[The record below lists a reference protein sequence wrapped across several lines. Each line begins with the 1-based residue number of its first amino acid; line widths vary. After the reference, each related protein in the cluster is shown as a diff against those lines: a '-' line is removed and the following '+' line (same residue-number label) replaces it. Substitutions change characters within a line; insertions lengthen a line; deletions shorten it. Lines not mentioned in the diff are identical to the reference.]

1 MIFKADIQ
9 KITLTDQKGTRTL
22 LENLN
27 FKIESGKI
35 YTILG
40 KNGSGKTTLIKSFTK
55 LLSSSVYKVE
65 GSAFWGNENIYQMDD
80 SRLLNIRR
88 NEIRYVLQDLT
99 FNFDPLKKFKYYF
112 EKSGSSSKSINE
124 QLKSF
129 FLPDYETISHL
140 HPYEISGGMAQRLSL
155 LFALLPNPRFIIL
168 DEPTSAV
175 DYSNVNLI
183 KLKLKEFVKN
193 DGAVLIVTH
202 DLGFAKEVSDQLAFL
217 QDGILSD
224 FKNSDDFFS
233 NYNKTLYSNFIKSY
247 NELR

>member
-9 KITLTDQKGTRTL
+9 KISLTDQKGTRTL

-27 FKIESGKI
+27 FKIESRKI

-40 KNGSGKTTLIKSFTK
+40 KNGSGKTTLIKSLTK
-55 LLSSSVYKVE
+55 LLNNSIYKVE
-65 GSAFWGNENIYQMDD
+65 GSTFWENENIYKMDD
-80 SRLLNIRR
+80 SRLLDLRK

-112 EKSGSSSKSINE
+112 EKSNSSKENINK

-129 FLPDYETISHL
+129 LLPDYETISHL

-155 LFALLPNPRFIIL
+155 LFALLPIPKFIIL

-183 KLKLKEFVKN
+183 KLKLKEFIQK

-233 NYNKTLYSNFIKSY
+233 NYNETLYSNFIKSY
-247 NELR
+247 DELR

>member
-9 KITLTDQKGTRTL
+9 KITLTDQKETRTL

-27 FKIESGKI
+27 FNIESGKI

-55 LLSSSVYKVE
+55 LLSDAVYKVE
-65 GSAFWGNENIYQMDD
+65 GSTFWENENIYKMNDT
-80 SRLLNIRR
+80 RLLDLRR

-112 EKSGSSSKSINE
+112 EKTGSLKEIINE

-129 FLPDYETISHL
+129 LLPDYGTVSRL

-155 LFALLPNPRFIIL
+155 MFALLPNPKFIIL

-175 DYSNVNLI
+175 DYSNINLI
-183 KLKLKEFVKN
+183 KFKLKEFVKN

-202 DLGFAKEVSDQLAFL
+202 DLGFAKEISDQLAFL
-217 QDGILSD
+217 QGGILSD
-224 FKNSDDFFS
+224 FKNSNDFF
-233 NYNKTLYSNFIKSY
+233 NNHQATPYSNFINSY